1 MYALHIMYVRRTF
14 ALPCNAVTL
23 YVQHTIDITNIY
35 MPPIYILFSV
45 IIYIWIH
52 YYMYGVC
59 FTMYLCMII
68 CNFICSTHI
77 YIYNILHY
85 YICSVLHIVY
95 LYMYVICFAMCCP
108 IIIGNITC
116 SINNTYLKCISPS
129 YI

>member
-1 MYALHIMYVRRTF
+1 MYALRIIYVRRRF
-14 ALPCNAVTL
+14 VLRCDAVTL
-23 YVQHTIDITNIY
+23 YVQHTINITNIY

-77 YIYNILHY
+77 YIYI
-85 YICSVLHIVY
+85 
-95 LYMYVICFAMCCP
+95 
-108 IIIGNITC
+108 
-116 SINNTYLKCISPS
+116 
-129 YI
+129 